1 MSPIH
6 CLRYSRDSRPTRCR
20 RLGRKEFRHV
30 SSTDRQEA
38 FNYATCSGDDVMAT
52 HFSRRAHMLLSPQ
65 LRIKNAKLN
74 VTSSTPHQP
83 TQLAFSLRR
92 LLVRGFNVAWATFF
106 QRRKIFTFFF
116 RSTGGKSAII
126 IKLNYP
132 ASAFEGAQSASFLWE
147 SDEILISAVESGNI
161 CNLVFTAP
169 SS

>member
-1 MSPIH
+1 MF
-6 CLRYSRDSRPTRCR
+6 R
-20 RLGRKEFRHV
+20 RQIVRKRLI
-30 SSTDRQEA
+30 
-38 FNYATCSGDDVMAT
+38 M
-52 HFSRRAHMLLSPQ
+52 RRARAMMSWRRPCQCETLRADMLLTPQ
-65 LRIKNAKLN
+65 LDIKNAKLN

-83 TQLAFSLRR
+83 SQLAFSLRR